1 LLFLPF
7 FSTGIAFL
15 IWDCDDGFSV
25 DTVFGFGAG
34 FLGEGCELAGG
45 AVEVFFFAFFAA
57 EDFFWAAGEVVWV
70 VATHFGER
78 CGFVGLVGPKSRRTL
93 RIRKLLGAE
102 IKISGLWL

>member
-1 LLFLPF
+1 M
-7 FSTGIAFL
+7 
-15 IWDCDDGFSV
+15 
-25 DTVFGFGAG
+25 
-34 FLGEGCELAGG
+34 
-45 AVEVFFFAFFAA
+45 
-57 EDFFWAAGEVVWV
+57 WV